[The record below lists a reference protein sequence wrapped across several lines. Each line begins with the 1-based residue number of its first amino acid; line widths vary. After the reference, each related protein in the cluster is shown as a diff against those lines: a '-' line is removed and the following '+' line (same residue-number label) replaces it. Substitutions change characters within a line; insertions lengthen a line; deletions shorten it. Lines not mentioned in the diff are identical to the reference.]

1 MMIGAERI
9 TAKIISDAEN
19 DVRGRL
25 TQAQADCEKLARF
38 YFNEANK
45 LRDKMLAD
53 AEADA
58 EGFVAR
64 AKSSAAV
71 EKRNA
76 VLNAKSEMVDA
87 AFDTAM
93 AEIRAMDAEKYRELL
108 VGLIESAV
116 SAQINAEAEEL
127 RNYGADEL
135 QVAERYEVVLN
146 RRDRDAHGAA
156 IIDGIRRS
164 SIGKI
169 SANQIE
175 KIVLSDKTAEIDG
188 GAMIRYGDMEINCS
202 LSMIFARLR
211 EELESEIYKILF
223 NQN

>member
-1 MMIGAERI
+1 MIGAERI

-19 DVRGRL
+19 DAR
-25 TQAQADCEKLARF
+25 EKLAAAGAER
-38 YFNEANK
+38 EK
-45 LRDKMLAD
+45 LREDYKRRAKELRAKMLAD

-64 AKSSAAV
+64 AKSSAAL

-87 AFDTAM
+87 AFDAAL
-93 AEIRAMDAEKYRELL
+93 AEIRAMDAEKYRDLL
-108 VGLIESAV
+108 VGFIESAIV
-116 SAQINAEAEEL
+116 AQINAEAEEI

-135 QVAERYEVVLN
+135 SVADKYEIVLN
-146 RRDRDAHGAA
+146 RRDREAHGAA
-156 IIDGIRRS
+156 VIDGIRRS
-164 SIGKI
+164 SIGRL
-169 SANQIE
+169 SSEQVE
-175 KIVLSDKTAEIDG
+175 KIVLSDKTADIDG
-188 GAMIRYGDMEINCS
+188 GVMIRYGDMEINCS

-211 EELESEIYKILF
+211 EELESDVFNILF

>member
-1 MMIGAERI
+1 MIGAERI

-19 DVRGRL
+19 DAR
-25 TQAQADCEKLARF
+25 EKLAQAKADSENLRNH
-38 YFNEANK
+38 YLKDADK
-45 LRDKMLAD
+45 LREEMLAKAEED
-53 AEADA
+53 AES
-58 EGFVAR
+58 FVAR
-64 AKSSAAV
+64 AKSTAAV

-93 AEIRAMDAEKYRELL
+93 AEIRAMDAQKYRDLI
-108 VGLIESAV
+108 VGLVEAAV
-116 SAQINAEAEEL
+116 SAQINAEAEEIK
-127 RNYGADEL
+127 NYGSDEL
-135 QVAERYEVVLN
+135 SLADKYEIVLN

-156 IIDGIRRS
+156 VIDGIRRS
-164 SIGKI
+164 SIGRL
-169 SANQIE
+169 SAEQLE
-175 KIVLSDKTAEIDG
+175 KIVLSEKTADIDG
-188 GAMIRYGDMEINCS
+188 GAMIKYGDMEINCS

>member
-1 MMIGAERI
+1 MIGAERI

-19 DVRGRL
+19 DAR
-25 TQAQADCEKLARF
+25 EKLAAAGAER
-38 YFNEANK
+38 EK
-45 LRDKMLAD
+45 LREDYKRRAKELRAKMLAD

-64 AKSSAAV
+64 AKSSAAL

-87 AFDTAM
+87 AFDAAL
-93 AEIRAMDAEKYRELL
+93 AEIRAMDAEKYRDLL
-108 VGLIESAV
+108 VGFIESAIV
-116 SAQINAEAEEL
+116 AQINAEAEEI

-135 QVAERYEVVLN
+135 SVADKYEIVLN
-146 RRDRDAHGAA
+146 RRDREAHGAA
-156 IIDGIRRS
+156 VIDGIRRS
-164 SIGKI
+164 SIGRL
-169 SANQIE
+169 SSEQVE
-175 KIVLSDKTAEIDG
+175 KIVLSDKSADIDG

-202 LSMIFARLR
+202 LSMIFKRLR